1 MISLAKIYLLERW
14 RELLRQMDLYYL
26 RLLEDAI
33 EKEAEINSKGELTA
47 EDKLTLIYVEV
58 VKRVVAEE
66 LRVNYNSS
74 LGLDIDESLLSK
86 LEAYSEPV

>member
-1 MISLAKIYLLERW
+1 LISLAKIYLLERW

-33 EKEAEINSKGELTA
+33 EKEAEINSKRELTA

-66 LRVNYNSS
+66 LRANYNSS

>member
-1 MISLAKIYLLERW
+1 MHLVERW
-14 RELLRQMDLYYL
+14 RELLRHMDLYYL

-47 EDKLTLIYVEV
+47 EDKLTLIYIEV
-58 VKRVVAEE
+58 VKRIVAEE

-74 LGLDIDESLLSK
+74 LGLDVDESLLSK
-86 LEAYSEPV
+86 LGAYAEPV